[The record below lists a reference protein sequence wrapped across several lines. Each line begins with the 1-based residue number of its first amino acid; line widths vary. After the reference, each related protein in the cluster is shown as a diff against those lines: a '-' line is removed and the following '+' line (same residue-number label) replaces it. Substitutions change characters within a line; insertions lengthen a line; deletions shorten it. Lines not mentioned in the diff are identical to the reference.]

1 MYDIGKVIRQKKIQV
16 YLRNFSSFL
25 ILYFTVAAPATFFF
39 VAELKKELKARGL
52 NTTGNKNELVERL
65 ITATGGV
72 PGPAISGIDADV
84 DAEDILGHDD
94 EDDDVDSGR
103 FADSTAFPTQGDEIA
118 GDEEDAV
125 LGREEEEEV
134 LSGAGALP
142 DVAGAGAVPATPAPA
157 AASPAGG
164 EQPQAAQKDAT
175 PSSGTPRRI
184 VLKRRPST
192 PPNSGSGAGAEAAA
206 ATSSTGGGVSTTTG
220 GGGTAGAE
228 ERPGSAVG
236 SASKRVRITALG
248 PAERMEIRKQK
259 FGVVSDEAKK
269 EIRALRFGIA
279 PKTPDSD
286 VLKKRAERF
295 GITPETAPSSDVLKK
310 RAERFGTT
318 VSSALTKAELEEKMR
333 KRQERFGTVTA
344 EPASSA
350 AATTAKAKAADM
362 TAAERKRLR
371 ALRFQSE

>member
-1 MYDIGKVIRQKKIQV
+1 MSEELNDNVKHYAKLK
-16 YLRNFSSFL
+16 
-25 ILYFTVAAPATFFF
+25 

-94 EDDDVDSGR
+94 EDDDVDSG
-103 FADSTAFPTQGDEIA
+103 GDEIA

-142 DVAGAGAVPATPAPA
+142 DVVGAGAVPATPAPA
-157 AASPAGG
+157 AASPAAG

-192 PPNSGSGAGAEAAA
+192 PPNTGSGAGAEAAA

-220 GGGTAGAE
+220 GGGTVGAE
-228 ERPGSAVG
+228 DRPGSAVG

>member
-94 EDDDVDSGR
+94 EDDDVDSG
-103 FADSTAFPTQGDEIA
+103 Q
-118 GDEEDAV
+118 
-125 LGREEEEEV
+125 
-134 LSGAGALP
+134 
-142 DVAGAGAVPATPAPA
+142 
-157 AASPAGG
+157 
-164 EQPQAAQKDAT
+164 DAT

>member
-1 MYDIGKVIRQKKIQV
+1 MYDIGKVIRQKKIQ
-16 YLRNFSSFL
+16 
-25 ILYFTVAAPATFFF
+25 

-94 EDDDVDSGR
+94 EDDDVDSG
-103 FADSTAFPTQGDEIA
+103 GDEIA

-142 DVAGAGAVPATPAPA
+142 DVVGAGAVSGTQVTPAPA

-164 EQPQAAQKDAT
+164 EQPQAAQKQDAT

-192 PPNSGSGAGAEAAA
+192 PPNAGGGAGAEAAA

-228 ERPGSAVG
+228 DRPGSAVG

-333 KRQERFGTVTA
+333 KRRERFGTVTA
-344 EPASSA
+344 EPVSGA
-350 AATTAKAKAADM
+350 AATTAEAKAADM
-362 TAAERKRLR
+362 TVAERKRLR